1 MPKQSNLERAFL
13 TYLKQA
19 QLSGMDIPDPEPEYL
34 FNTPHS
40 KHAIDFA
47 WPKERIAVECEG
59 GVFTNGRHTRG
70 AGYTEDCRKYNLLTL
85 QGWRLLRYTRQM
97 LDSDPFGVMRDIQKL
112 LEGWE

>member
-1 MPKQSNLERAFL
+1 MPNPSSLERAFL

-19 QLSGMDIPDPEPEYL
+19 QLSGMDIPDPEPEYH
-34 FNTPHS
+34 FNKPFTNHR
-40 KHAIDFA
+40 IDFA
-47 WPKERIAVECEG
+47 FKDAKIAIELEG

-70 AGYTEDCRKYNLLTL
+70 KGYTDDCFKYNLLTL

-112 LEGWE
+112 LEIE